1 MILNDSQNRR
11 MSFLKGLKEDPKVRE
26 EIIALEKEHYQNE
39 VAIDELVEA
48 NESIESEL
56 IELKKKN

>member
-48 NESIESEL
+48 NE
-56 IELKKKN
+56 